1 MPGDVS
7 SGRSVWVRRMT
18 PAAQPIPDDAWVVA
32 LLTLPSL
39 GPSRLHQ
46 LLARYG
52 AKDSWERLR
61 TGKPVSIESVRP
73 SIIDGWRE
81 AARRLSVAE
90 HWEAIHSL
98 GIAVVSRHSSDYPR
112 RLADD
117 IEPPEILFS
126 LGGLADVLRPDNP
139 TVAIVGTRKCTA
151 YGQRCAFE
159 LGAALAES
167 GVTVISGLALGIDAA
182 AHRGALSAS
191 GGLAAAPA
199 GVVGSGLDVVYPKQN
214 SDLWTQVARRG
225 VLCSETPPGIGPAS
239 WRFPARNRII
249 AALADALIVVE
260 SHDRGGS
267 LISVDEAQLRDVPVG
282 VVPGPI
288 TSNASA
294 GSNRLLVDGA
304 TPVLDVSD
312 VLALIGY
319 SPPRPAKTGSDVLEG
334 SEVLDAM
341 GWTPLSLEQI
351 CARIARPAPEIAAEV
366 ERLVA
371 TGVMHRN
378 GPWLERVR

>member
-1 MPGDVS
+1 MMALDP
-7 SGRSVWVRRMT
+7 
-18 PAAQPIPDDAWVVA
+18 PPNDAWVVA
-32 LLTLPSL
+32 LLSLPSL

-46 LLARYG
+46 LLQRYG
-52 AKDSWERLR
+52 AEEAWRRLR
-61 TGKPVSIESVRP
+61 TGKPVAVESVRP
-73 SIIDGWRE
+73 GTIDGWRE
-81 AARRLSVAE
+81 AASRVSIAE

-98 GIAVVSRHSSDYPR
+98 GVAVVARGSSEYPQ
-112 RLADD
+112 RLLDD

-126 LGGLADVLRPDNP
+126 IGDVGAVRPETP

-182 AHRGALSAS
+182 AHRGALMAS
-191 GGLAAAPA
+191 GPLVAPPA
-199 GVVGSGLDVVYPKQN
+199 GVVGSGLDVVYPRQN
-214 SDLWTQVARRG
+214 GDLWSQVATRG

-249 AALADALIVVE
+249 AALADALIVIE

-304 TPVLDVSD
+304 TPVLDASD

-319 SPPRPAKTGSDVLEG
+319 SAPRLPKTTSEALAPSDVL
-334 SEVLDAM
+334 DAI

-351 CARIARPAPEIAAEV
+351 CARIAQPAAEVAAEV
-366 ERLVA
+366 ERLI
-371 TGVMHRN
+371 GIGLIHRN
-378 GPWLERVR
+378 GPWIERVG